1 MVTARRREESLY
13 SVPVAVTALS
23 AEELRSKSIQTAQD
37 LQNYVPSLNVSSS
50 VTRDDYTFS
59 LRGMG
64 PTGGSGPGA
73 VLAGGGSGVV
83 TYFAEVPTS
92 GAGPGLFYDLESVQ
106 VAAGPQG
113 TLFGKNTTGGVVL
126 FVPKKP
132 VNDFEGSVEVGAG
145 DYHMKTATAVV
156 NAPLVD
162 DKVLLRVAGQF
173 LDRDGF
179 TVDRGPLYPG
189 RDYDNRDYWAL
200 RVSVLLRPF
209 EGIENY
215 T

>member
-1 MVTARRREESLY
+1 
-13 SVPVAVTALS
+13 
-23 AEELRSKSIQTAQD
+23 
-37 LQNYVPSLNVSSS
+37 
-50 VTRDDYTFS
+50 
-59 LRGMG
+59 MG

-73 VLAGGGSGVV
+73 VLAGGGTGVV

-113 TLFGKNTTGGVVL
+113 TLFGKNTTGGVVI

-132 VNDFEGSVEVGAG
+132 VSDFEGSVELGTG
-145 DYHMKTATAVV
+145 DYSMKTATTVL

-162 DKVLLRVAGQF
+162 DKVLVRFAGQV

-179 TVDRGPLYPG
+179 TLDRGPLFPDK
-189 RDYDNRDYWAL
+189 DYDNRDYWAL
-200 RVSVLLRPF
+200 RLSVLLRPF
-209 EGIENY
+209 DNLENY
-215 T
+215 TIVSALHSEGHGDGFVVTAANPSGAFASLLPTFSSFPPAKSRLRLLRRMLRAGIPSSTLI